1 MSGFA
6 RYANNVSIVAD
17 AAKFETKKLK
27 TEEKPSDK
35 DDLKIFIDKLNDC
48 VSNFYISD
56 WCGVGRNNDN
66 SCRKYGSFYTFL
78 KKVVESGVF
87 QPGINHVMHI
97 KPMRGFASIYLGP
110 YIGSKPREM

>member
-1 MSGFA
+1 MKMSGFA
-6 RYANNVSIVAD
+6 RYANNVSVIAD
-17 AAKFETKKLK
+17 SAKIKTKKLK

-66 SCRKYGSFYTFL
+66 SCHKYSMKKCMRLFQTKTIEEASAENEKIHFL
-78 KKVVESGVF
+78 D
-87 QPGINHVMHI
+87 I
-97 KPMRGFASIYLGP
+97 
-110 YIGSKPREM
+110 